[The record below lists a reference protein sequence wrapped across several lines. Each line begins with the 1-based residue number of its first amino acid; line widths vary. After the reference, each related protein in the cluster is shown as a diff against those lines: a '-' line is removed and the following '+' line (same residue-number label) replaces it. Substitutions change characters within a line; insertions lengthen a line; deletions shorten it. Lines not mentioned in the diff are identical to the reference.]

1 MNIELKRECHE
12 YWNNRASGYSDV
24 NKEEL
29 VGVQRQKWADVLNRE
44 IGFVFKDRN
53 REEIKVLD
61 IGCGPG
67 FLPIVLSE
75 NGYEV
80 TGVDYSED
88 MLACARENMRKCG
101 VHATLCQGDAMK
113 LDFDDASFDV
123 IVSRN
128 LTWNLQDVEDAYAE
142 WIRVLKPE
150 GLLLV
155 FDANWY
161 HYLRDENSRKAYDI
175 DRQNVAEN
183 GFGDYNIGENF
194 DIMEEIADRLPMTG
208 VNRPIWDRGVLVNYG
223 MENVDYIENIGSEV
237 YSDKEK
243 INYKS
248 TPLFMIKA
256 KRGK

>member
-1 MNIELKRECHE
+1 M
-12 YWNNRASGYSDV
+12 
-24 NKEEL
+24 
-29 VGVQRQKWADVLNRE
+29 LNRE

-75 NGYEV
+75 NGYRV

-88 MLACARENMRKCG
+88 MLVCARENMRKCG
-101 VHATLCQGDAMK
+101 AHATLCQGDAMK

-142 WIRVLKPE
+142 WIRVLKPK

-175 DRQNVAEN
+175 DRQNVAEK

-208 VNRPIWDRGVLVNYG
+208 VNRPIWDRGVLANYG